1 MTSIVIAQH
10 DAYHS
15 LRGTRTNMEE
25 LSLHLNKTLRDFIE
39 EGHEK
44 VGLLR
49 TEDVAPALKIVT
61 DYRYVILIQYA
72 KHDKFKC
79 ELSGVIK
86 QNFITIASY

>member
-1 MTSIVIAQH
+1 MFSAQH

-15 LRGTRTNMEE
+15 LRGTRTSLEE
-25 LSLHLNKTLRDFIE
+25 LSLHLNKTMRDFIE

-61 DYRYVILIQYA
+61 DYR
-72 KHDKFKC
+72 
-79 ELSGVIK
+79 
-86 QNFITIASY
+86 

>member
-1 MTSIVIAQH
+1 MNHPSAKMVNRTFSSAQH

-15 LRGTRTNMEE
+15 LRGTRTSMEE

-61 DYRYVILIQYA
+61 DYRY
-72 KHDKFKC
+72 
-79 ELSGVIK
+79 
-86 QNFITIASY
+86 SYPPVSQDIN

>member
-1 MTSIVIAQH
+1 
-10 DAYHS
+10 
-15 LRGTRTNMEE
+15 MEE

-61 DYRYVILIQYA
+61 DYRY
-72 KHDKFKC
+72 
-79 ELSGVIK
+79 
-86 QNFITIASY
+86 SYPPVSQDIN

>member
-1 MTSIVIAQH
+1 MHYIIVKLSIHFLAQH

-15 LRGTRTNMEE
+15 LRGTRTSLEE

-49 TEDVAPALKIVT
+49 TEDVAPALRIVT
-61 DYRYVILIQYA
+61 DYRYKIQNL
-72 KHDKFKC
+72 
-79 ELSGVIK
+79 EI
-86 QNFITIASY
+86 